1 MKLPIIKAFSAS
13 FAYIAVRFGDVL
25 RANWLG
31 VLLLHGAMVV
41 LMPRYL
47 EPMIQAQLID
57 QNADPTAVFSAM
69 GPALQWL
76 ALLYLVMAI
85 IYPMLIAGNLRPLL
99 RGETPSLPFY
109 LNFGMDELRV
119 LITFI
124 LLMVL
129 TLITFVVGFIA
140 AISVS
145 VALSAISPAIGG
157 TIGTIG
163 VSAVMVA
170 FVWFLLRLSLVY
182 PATIAE
188 RQIGLPHSWRVT
200 KGNGW
205 RLFAFWLLWGL
216 VFIVLA
222 VIYSAIVLPGY
233 MGVVGELIAAGED
246 QIAQQAASAKI
257 NQMQLDMWDISKP
270 GGIINFA
277 FSYVYTLITISF
289 WNIAAGTAY
298 RYLTDGAAE
307 S

>member
-1 MKLPIIKAFSAS
+1 MKLPILKAFFAS
-13 FAYIAVRFGDVL
+13 FAYVAMRIGDVL

-31 VLLLHGAMVV
+31 VLLLHGAMIV

-57 QNADPTAVFSAM
+57 PNADPTAVFSAM

-85 IYPMLIAGNLRPLL
+85 IYPMLIVGNLRPLL

-124 LLMVL
+124 LWVAL
-129 TLITFVVGFIA
+129 TLITAVVGLVA
-140 AISVS
+140 LISVS
-145 VALSAISPAIGG
+145 AALSAISPAIGG
-157 TIGTIG
+157 TIATIG
-163 VSAVMVA
+163 VSAVTIA
-170 FVWFLLRLSLVY
+170 FIWFLLRMSLVY

-200 KGNGW
+200 KGNSW
-205 RLFAFWLLWGL
+205 RLFVFWFLWVL

-222 VIYSAIVLPGY
+222 LIYSAIILPGY

-257 NQMQLDMWDISKP
+257 NQMQLDMWDISQP
-270 GGIINFA
+270 GGVINIA
-277 FSYVYTLITISF
+277 FSSVYTLITIAL

-298 RYLTDGAAE
+298 RYLTEGAAK

>member
-1 MKLPIIKAFSAS
+1 MKLPILKAFFAS
-13 FAYIAVRFGDVL
+13 FAYVTMRVWDVL

-31 VLLLHGAMVV
+31 VLLLHVAMIVV
-41 LMPRYL
+41 MPRYL

-57 QNADPTAVFSAM
+57 PNADPTAVFSAM

-76 ALLYLVMAI
+76 ALLYLAMAI

-99 RGETPSLPFY
+99 RGEIPSLPFY

-119 LITFI
+119 LMTFI
-124 LLMVL
+124 LWMVL
-129 TLITFVVGFIA
+129 TLITFVVGVV
-140 AISVS
+140 AITAVS
-145 VALSAISPAIGG
+145 AVLSAISPAIGG
-157 TIGTIG
+157 TIATIG
-163 VSAVMVA
+163 TSAVIIA
-170 FVWFLLRLSLVY
+170 FVWFMLRMSLMY

-200 KGNGW
+200 KGNAW
-205 RLFAFWLLWGL
+205 RLFAFWFLWLL
-216 VFIVLA
+216 VFMVLA

-233 MGVVGELIAAGED
+233 MGAMGELFAAGED

-257 NQMQLDMWDISKP
+257 NQMQLDMWDISQP
-270 GGIINFA
+270 GGIANVA
-277 FSYVYTLITISF
+277 FSYVYTLITIAL

-298 RYLTDGAAE
+298 RFLTEGAAE